1 VSPNLKKKKKKM
13 FRKSVSIDLVEP
25 VICLRGKPKDKQTLN
40 ILRGAIRLELSH
52 SAIVH
57 SITIQF
63 IGTSKTL
70 WPEGNIFYV
79 FEYLLLF
86 IYDCFTIS

>member
-1 VSPNLKKKKKKM
+1 M

-25 VICLRGKPKDKQTLN
+25 VICLRGQPKDKQTIN

-57 SITIQF
+57 SVTIKF
-63 IGTSKTL
+63 VGTCKTL
-70 WPEGNIFYV
+70 WPEGTFLY
-79 FEYLLLF
+79 Y
-86 IYDCFTIS
+86 